1 MMDRVI
7 SSWIYDK
14 NPLIFL
20 CMNEHLSNCKR
31 RYESD
36 PQLFNQLIR
45 SRLLANSHRLTA
57 MLKPDTQMQ
66 SRIDTA
72 FTKRM
77 KKTRTQFTD
86 DQVKQIAD
94 DAEELDRLNSQ
105 PNSPELLAT
114 LPQLK
119 VSDLPDQLTH
129 IQSDI
134 EAIDGV
140 KLLQNNV
147 FTNGVNYLIL
157 NFNLKGMSSE
167 LWPYLPRYTEA
178 IRKMGAA
185 GMNYEQ
191 IAQRSAASTG
201 GISC

>member
-1 MMDRVI
+1 MVQLVTETLSQIAESEIETERVEAAFQQSAYHYLEIQSMFPLHMMDRVI

-45 SRLLANSHRLTA
+45 SRLLANSHCLTA

-140 KLLQNNV
+140 KLLL
-147 FTNGVNYLIL
+147 G
-157 NFNLKGMSSE
+157 
-167 LWPYLPRYTEA
+167 W
-178 IRKMGAA
+178 
-185 GMNYEQ
+185 
-191 IAQRSAASTG
+191 
-201 GISC
+201 